1 MFKFNFDLD
10 DDHEGTADIQ
20 IDASVPYA
28 VSGLGCME
36 ESVKEDASEEISL
49 DDLVSGC
56 ARIPPQFDYYVT
68 SFTVYSL
75 SNFVDCRAAPSYL
88 ILSAVRHSIHRVRSP
103 SLKERSL
110 RCPIPADL
118 QR

>member
-10 DDHEGTADIQ
+10 DGHEGTEDIQ
-20 IDASVPYA
+20 IDPSVSNV
-28 VSGLGCME
+28 VSGPGCVE
-36 ESVKEDASEEISL
+36 ESVKEVASEEISL

-56 ARIPPQFDYYVT
+56 ARAPQQSDDYSHSYA
-68 SFTVYSL
+68 
-75 SNFVDCRAAPSYL
+75 VDRRASPSYVF
-88 ILSAVRHSIHRVRSP
+88 LSTVHHAIRRLRSS
-103 SLKERSL
+103 SLKERPL

>member
-56 ARIPPQFDYYVT
+56 ARIPQQSDYY
-68 SFTVYSL
+68 SHSYSVL
-75 SNFVDCRAAPSYL
+75 DRRASTSYL
-88 ILSAVRHSIHRVRSP
+88 VLSAVRHSIHRARSP
-103 SLKERSL
+103 SFEERSL
-110 RCPIPADL
+110 RRPIPADL